1 MIRVIQLICL
11 CLFLGSLSPGALAAR
26 QIALV
31 VGNNFYENL
40 PDFRQ
45 LKKAAND
52 ARAIAETLKSRLG
65 FDVRLLIDGRYSD
78 LNAAIKQ
85 VENDIEPG
93 SVVFFY
99 FSGHGVAVDGA
110 NYLLPSD
117 VPQPIVGEEQRLAGS
132 SFPAEQIISR
142 FQKRGAKAVFA
153 VLDACRDNPFETE
166 SGKSAGG
173 GGGLSQM
180 EAAEGVFILFAAGV
194 GQTALDRL
202 SETDSNPNSVFT
214 RNLLP
219 LLETDGLSQI
229 DLAKKL
235 YSRVKQD
242 AASVG
247 HIQHPAYY
255 DQIDGYISLGKSDG
269 QSSPQVA
276 PVEQDLALATPTK
289 KDFPLTKLPQDA
301 AQRQLEKIYQS
312 QTSGDIQTRVTA
324 GETAQSLAAGSFGED
339 SMQFADASAFLMKA
353 LDAAGDTEGAIRAQ
367 RRILPIYEENFG
379 GDSRELA
386 SARSG
391 LATRLVAV
399 KKLRE
404 ADKLFDEALKAYDKK
419 SPGNNVYIGMKK
431 DDFIILANIYKGQ
444 AELRREQG
452 KLKEALRVSDKA
464 LNIISAA
471 DDDSLADHGAILA
484 GHAHILSVAGN
495 CADAR
500 KFFESA
506 TKAFKKARV
515 AVSDPAYA
523 DALAQVQKQC

>member
-1 MIRVIQLICL
+1 MIRVIRLICVG
-11 CLFLGSLSPGALAAR
+11 LFLGSLSAGALAAR

-40 PDFRQ
+40 PEFRQ
-45 LKKAAND
+45 LKKATND

-78 LNAAIKQ
+78 LNTAIKQ

-99 FSGHGVAVDGA
+99 FSGHGVAINGA

-117 VPQPIVGEEQRLAGS
+117 VPQPVEGEEQRLAGS

-173 GGGLSQM
+173 NGGLSQM
-180 EAAEGVFILFAAGV
+180 QAAEGVFILFAAGV

-235 YSRVKQD
+235 YARVKQD

-247 HIQHPAYY
+247 HVQHPAYY
-255 DQIDGYISLGKSDG
+255 DQIDGYISLGKGGGEPSA
-269 QSSPQVA
+269 QVA
-276 PVEQDLALATPTK
+276 AVGQDVALATPAK
-289 KDFPLTKLPQDA
+289 KDLPLTKLPQDA
-301 AQRQLEKIYQS
+301 AQKQLDDIYKS
-312 QTSGDIQTRVTA
+312 QTSGDPQARVAA
-324 GETAQSLAAGSFGED
+324 GEKAQALAGGSFGED
-339 SMQFADASAFLMKA
+339 SMQYADASSFLMKA
-353 LDAAGDTEGAIRAQ
+353 LDSAGDIEGAIRSQ

-386 SARSG
+386 SEKSG
-391 LATRLVAV
+391 LATRLVTV

-444 AELRREQG
+444 AALRLEQG
-452 KLKEALRVSDKA
+452 KMKEALRVSDKA

-471 DDDSLADHGAILA
+471 DDDRLADHGAILA
-484 GHAHILSVAGN
+484 GHATILLAAGN
-495 CADAR
+495 CADALQY
-500 KFFESA
+500 FASA
-506 TKAFKKARV
+506 AKAYKKARV
-515 AVSDPAYA
+515 PVSDSAYT
-523 DALAQVQKQC
+523 DAVVQAKKQC